1 MIIKENI
8 PLSTLTTMRLGGNA
22 RFVLEIEELKDIPS
36 AFSFAKEKELPVWIL
51 GGGANTIATDE
62 GFSGVIIMNKIK
74 GIEVISETSDEAVVR
89 AFGGEIWDDFVA
101 WTCERGYSGVEAM
114 SKIPGTV
121 GAAPVQN
128 IGAYGQEV
136 SQTIE
141 SVEAYDIQTGELVV
155 IGREDMR
162 MSYRS
167 TIFNTGK
174 HAGCYF
180 IVAVTFVLE
189 NEEYMEQPFY
199 NSLQKYLDEHHI
211 TDYSPKS
218 IRAAVSAIRAEKL
231 PDPTTTPSAGSF
243 FKNIYLTDEDA
254 TKAEA
259 KGIKVWTKPDGRKM
273 INSGYLIEAAGLKGK
288 ILHGIRVSDKAALVL
303 INENAHTYSD
313 LANARKEIIDT
324 VRKKFGFMLEQ
335 EPVEIKALSKKN
347 NSADAKNNS
356 VSGKNHSTIANNI
369 SVNAKKSTTEGKRK

>member
-8 PLSTLTTMRLGGNA
+8 SLSTLTTMRLGGNA
-22 RFVLEIEELKDIPS
+22 RFVLEIEELKDIPVT
-36 AFSFAKEKELPVWIL
+36 FDFAKEKNLPIWIL
-51 GGGANTIATDE
+51 GGGANTIATDD
-62 GFSGVIIMNKIK
+62 GFPGIIIMNKIK

-101 WTCERGYSGVEAM
+101 WACERGYSGVEAM

-128 IGAYGQEV
+128 IGAYGQDV

-141 SVEAYDIQTGELVV
+141 SVEAYDIETGELVV
-155 IGREDMR
+155 IGREDMK

-167 TIFNTGK
+167 TIFNTGEY
-174 HAGCYF
+174 AGRYF

-189 NEEYMEQPFY
+189 NEEHMEQPFY

-218 IRAAVSAIRAEKL
+218 IRTAVSAIRAEKL
-231 PDPTTTPSAGSF
+231 PDPATTPSAGSF
-243 FKNIYLTDEDA
+243 FKNIYLSDEEA
-254 TKAEA
+254 AAAGA

-273 INSGYLIEAAGLKGK
+273 INSGFLIEAAGLKGK
-288 ILHGIRVSDKAALVL
+288 VLHGIRVSDKAALVL

-313 LANARKEIIDT
+313 LAHAKKEIIDT
-324 VRKKFGFMLEQ
+324 VRKKFGFTLEQ
-335 EPVEIKALSKKN
+335 EPVEITAPISLKKTASTKN
-347 NSADAKNNS
+347 NFVNTKNESAN
-356 VSGKNHSTIANNI
+356 T
-369 SVNAKKSTTEGKRK
+369 KKSTAKDDQ